1 MKIKVLFF
9 EPMKDCTN
17 ISCREYDVHES
28 FTLANLIG
36 FVYADYPDAKDV
48 LDVCAFVVNQEF
60 TEETNPLHEGDEVA
74 VLPPVSGG

>member
-1 MKIKVLFF
+1 MKVNVLFF
-9 EPMKDCTN
+9 GPMKDCTG
-17 ISCREYDVHES
+17 ISSKEYEVHES

-36 FVYADYPDAKDV
+36 FIYADFADAKDV